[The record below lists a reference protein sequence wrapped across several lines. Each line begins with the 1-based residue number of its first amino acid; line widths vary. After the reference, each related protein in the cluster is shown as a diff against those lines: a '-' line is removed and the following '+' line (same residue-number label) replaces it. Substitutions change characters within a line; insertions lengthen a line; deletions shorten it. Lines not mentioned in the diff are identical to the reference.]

1 MRALLNSLGLTLSS
15 AIIPPL
21 ASATLALVA
30 CGTHQE
36 PPAAGQTL
44 NIYTWAD
51 YIAPDTVAN
60 FEHETGIKVHY
71 TTFDTNEVLATQL
84 LTGHT
89 NYDIVVPSDFYF
101 TRLMKAGAFRK
112 LDKAALPNIVNLDPD
127 IMQKLA
133 LHDPGNQYS
142 VPYLWSTTGLGYN
155 VDKVGKRL
163 GTAEFDS
170 WSLLLDP
177 RNAAKLQDCGI
188 QIIDSATDVFS
199 AVLIYLG
206 KDPDSREPADLEAA
220 SDALMKIRP
229 FVRTIDA
236 VATIGDLANGNVCL
250 LLGWSGDVTQARYRA
265 IEASNGVKIRYF
277 VPREGG
283 LIEAD
288 MMSIP
293 ADAPHP
299 ENAEKWMNYLMLP
312 KVMAGI
318 TNATMYPNGNRASS
332 AFVQDALKNDPAIYP
347 GLDIRSKLHVLPE
360 MTPEQTRLVTRL
372 WTRFR
377 TGH

>member
-1 MRALLNSLGLTLSS
+1 
-15 AIIPPL
+15 
-21 ASATLALVA
+21 
-30 CGTHQE
+30 
-36 PPAAGQTL
+36 
-44 NIYTWAD
+44 
-51 YIAPDTVAN
+51 
-60 FEHETGIKVHY
+60 
-71 TTFDTNEVLATQL
+71 
-84 LTGHT
+84 
-89 NYDIVVPSDFYF
+89 
-101 TRLMKAGAFRK
+101 
-112 LDKAALPNIVNLDPD
+112 VNLDPD
-127 IMQKLA
+127 IMEKLA
-133 LHDPGNQYS
+133 VHDPGNQYS

-155 VDKVGKRL
+155 VDKVSKRL

-188 QIIDSATDVFS
+188 QIIDSATDVYS

-206 KDPDSREPADLEAA
+206 RDPDSREPADLEAA
-220 SDALMKIRP
+220 ADALMKIRP

-236 VATIGDLANGNVCL
+236 VATIGDLANGNICL

-265 IEASNGVKIRYF
+265 IESSNGVKIRYF

-293 ADAPHP
+293 VDAPHP

-377 TGH
+377 TGE